1 MAHRLT
7 TGPTTAVLSAE
18 DAMAHCRIDEKA
30 EGVYL
35 DSLIARATRHCEN
48 ICKRAFITQTWTL
61 TMDGWCDCRYV
72 TDGIIYVPRPP
83 LISLSGSGL
92 GITYLDSDGASQTLA
107 ADQYRVDAQSQPGR
121 IERAY
126 GVSWPTTRG
135 VIGDVTIVH
144 TCGYGA
150 AASVPEDIKHAIL
163 LLVEHWYDPG
173 RGAVLVGSI
182 SKEIEFGVMS
192 LLDPYI
198 MEAYA

>member
-7 TGPTTAVLSAE
+7 TAPTTTVVSAS
-18 DAMAHCRIDEKA
+18 DAMQHCRIVDTEDTT
-30 EGVYL
+30 YL

-61 TMDGWCDCRYV
+61 TMDSWSDCKYV
-72 TDGIIYVPRPP
+72 TDGIIYVPRAP
-83 LISLSGSGL
+83 LIAVSS
-92 GITYLDSDGASQTLA
+92 ITYLDTNGTSQTLA
-107 ADQYRVDAQSQPGR
+107 ADQYRVDAASQPGR
-121 IERAY
+121 IEQAY

-150 AASVPEDIKHAIL
+150 AASVPDDIKHAVL
-163 LLVEHWYDPG
+163 LLVGHWYEN
-173 RGAVLVGSI
+173 REAVLVGSI
-182 SKEIEFGVMS
+182 SKELEFAVTS